1 MVLVWQAL
9 AGFER
14 GPREVRKNRW
24 AARVAIL
31 APLLTLCLFA
41 AYYNSVSSKHGN
53 VVNESRVLSE
63 NDDRPNTCADLE
75 IPSLQILILIIGV
88 FYTFC
93 GLAIVCDEYFVP
105 ALEVMAEHFQ
115 MKDDVAG
122 ATLMVRLLLNRS
134 LVNQSNYNHRSPSL

>member
-1 MVLVWQAL
+1 MVLIRRKTQKR
-9 AGFER
+9 FKR
-14 GPREVRKNRW
+14 GPTEVRKNRW

-41 AYYNSVSSKHGN
+41 AYYNSVSAKHGD
-53 VVNESRVLSE
+53 VANESRVLSE

-75 IPSLQILILIIGV
+75 IPSLQILILIICV

-105 ALEVMAEHFQ
+105 ALEVMAERFQ

-122 ATLMVRLLLNRS
+122 ATLMVRLLLKRS
-134 LVNQSNYNHRSPSL
+134 LVN